1 MVPECSNRPGH
12 GLNHIPNASLNQLL
26 FSKGRIYFKHSSE
39 SGGMTGIVDHGKAPA
54 LQVCLRGNRKSSIV
68 NPMILGTG
76 IDIIE
81 VARIASSY
89 EKFGERFV
97 NRILH
102 ADEIAY
108 CLSHKNP
115 APFLAVRFAVK
126 EAISKAFGTGI
137 GAQLGWQDMEI
148 RRKESGE
155 PYVVLHGQ
163 GKKLFR
169 SRRAK
174 RLLVSLSHTA
184 NYAAATAV
192 LER

>member
-1 MVPECSNRPGH
+1 
-12 GLNHIPNASLNQLL
+12 
-26 FSKGRIYFKHSSE
+26 
-39 SGGMTGIVDHGKAPA
+39 
-54 LQVCLRGNRKSSIV
+54 
-68 NPMILGTG
+68 MILGTG

-89 EKFGERFV
+89 EKFGDRFV

-115 APFLAVRFAVK
+115 APFLAARFAAK

-137 GAQLGWQDMEI
+137 GARLGWQDMEI

-163 GKKLFR
+163 GQKLFR